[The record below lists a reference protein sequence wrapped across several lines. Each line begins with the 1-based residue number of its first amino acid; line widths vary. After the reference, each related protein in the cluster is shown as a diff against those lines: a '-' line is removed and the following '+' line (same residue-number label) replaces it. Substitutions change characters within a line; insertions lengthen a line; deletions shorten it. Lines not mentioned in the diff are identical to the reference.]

1 MSQRVGGYPQH
12 RYPNV
17 QKLVVLA
24 GIVAA
29 ALAGFAAALAIAAP
43 ARAASIDTNFDICGA
58 LRGGTS
64 LASIETSLEARGYS
78 ATKAGTLTGNTIR
91 VQCPEQAAPVMAQ
104 IS

>member
-1 MSQRVGGYPQH
+1 MSQTVSPDWH
-12 RYPNV
+12 SYPNV

-29 ALAGFAAALAIAAP
+29 MLAAFAAALAIAAP
-43 ARAASIDTNFDICGA
+43 VRAASIDTNFDVCGA

-78 ATKAGTLTGNTIR
+78 ATKAGSVTGMTIR
-91 VQCPEQAAPVMAQ
+91 QQCPEQAARVMAQ

>member
-1 MSQRVGGYPQH
+1 MSQIASGYPES

-17 QKLVVLA
+17 QKLIVLA

-29 ALAGFAAALAIAAP
+29 ALVAFAAALAIALP
-43 ARAASIDTNFDICGA
+43 ARAATIDTNFDICGA

-78 ATKAGTLTGNTIR
+78 AAKAGSVTGMTIR
-91 VQCPEQAAPVMAQ
+91 QQCPEQAAPVMAQ

>member
-1 MSQRVGGYPQH
+1 MSQIASGYPGY
-12 RYPNV
+12 RYSNV
-17 QKLVVLA
+17 QKLIVLA

-29 ALAGFAAALAIAAP
+29 TLAAFAAALVIAAP
-43 ARAASIDTNFDICGA
+43 ARAATIDANFDICGA

-78 ATKAGTLTGNTIR
+78 ATKAGSVTGMTIR
-91 VQCPEQAAPVMAQ
+91 QQCPEQAAPVMAQ

>member
-1 MSQRVGGYPQH
+1 MTHIASGCRQH

-17 QKLVVLA
+17 QKLIVLA
-24 GIVAA
+24 GIAAA
-29 ALAGFAAALAIAAP
+29 ALAAFAAALAIAAP
-43 ARAASIDTNFDICGA
+43 ARAATIDSNFDICGA

-78 ATKAGTLTGNTIR
+78 ATKAGTATGNAIR
-91 VQCPEQAAPVMAQ
+91 VQCPEQAAPAMAQ

>member
-1 MSQRVGGYPQH
+1 MSQTASAYPGY

-17 QKLVVLA
+17 QKLIVLT

-29 ALAGFAAALAIAAP
+29 ALVAFAVALAIAGP
-43 ARAASIDTNFDICGA
+43 ARAATIDSNFDICGA

-78 ATKAGTLTGNTIR
+78 ATKAGSVTGMTIR
-91 VQCPEQAAPVMAQ
+91 QQCPEQAAPVMAQ

>member
-1 MSQRVGGYPQH
+1 MSQSVSGRRQH

-24 GIVAA
+24 GIAA
-29 ALAGFAAALAIAAP
+29 AAFAAALAIAAP
-43 ARAASIDTNFDICGA
+43 SRAASIDTNFDICGA
-58 LRGGTS
+58 LRSGTS

-78 ATKAGTLTGNTIR
+78 ATRAGAVTGNAIR

>member
-1 MSQRVGGYPQH
+1 MSQRVSGRQQH

-24 GIVAA
+24 GIAAA
-29 ALAGFAAALAIAAP
+29 ALAAFAAALAIAAP
-43 ARAASIDTNFDICGA
+43 ARTASIDTNFDICGA

-64 LASIETSLEARGYS
+64 LASVETSLEARGYS

>member
-1 MSQRVGGYPQH
+1 MSQTVSTDRH
-12 RYPNV
+12 SYPNV

-29 ALAGFAAALAIAAP
+29 MLAAFAAALAIAAP

-64 LASIETSLEARGYS
+64 LASIETSLGARGYS

-91 VQCPEQAAPVMAQ
+91 QLCPEQAAPVMAQ
-104 IS
+104 VS

>member
-1 MSQRVGGYPQH
+1 MSQIASGYRGY

-17 QKLVVLA
+17 QKLIVLA
-24 GIVAA
+24 GVVAA
-29 ALAGFAAALAIAAP
+29 AFAAALAIAAP
-43 ARAASIDTNFDICGA
+43 ARAATIDTNFDICGA

-78 ATKAGTLTGNTIR
+78 AIKAGNVTGMTIR
-91 VQCPEQAAPVMAQ
+91 EQCPEQAAPVMAQ

>member
-1 MSQRVGGYPQH
+1 MSQTVSTRQH

-24 GIVAA
+24 SIAAA
-29 ALAGFAAALAIAAP
+29 ALAGVAAALAIAAP

-58 LRGGTS
+58 LRSGTS
-64 LASIETSLEARGYS
+64 LASIETSLEARGYT

>member
-1 MSQRVGGYPQH
+1 MSQTASGYPGY

-17 QKLVVLA
+17 QKLIVLA

-29 ALAGFAAALAIAAP
+29 ALAAFAAALAIAAS
-43 ARAASIDTNFDICGA
+43 ARAATIDTNFDICGA

-78 ATKAGTLTGNTIR
+78 AVKAGTLTGTTIR
-91 VQCPEQAAPVMAQ
+91 QQCPEQAAPVMAQ

>member
-1 MSQRVGGYPQH
+1 MAQTASGYHQH

-17 QKLVVLA
+17 QKLIVLA
-24 GIVAA
+24 GVAAA
-29 ALAGFAAALAIAAP
+29 ALAAFAAALAIAAP
-43 ARAASIDTNFDICGA
+43 ARAAAIDSSFDVCGA

-64 LASIETSLEARGYS
+64 LATIETSLEARGYS
-78 ATKAGTLTGNTIR
+78 ATKAGTVTGNAIR